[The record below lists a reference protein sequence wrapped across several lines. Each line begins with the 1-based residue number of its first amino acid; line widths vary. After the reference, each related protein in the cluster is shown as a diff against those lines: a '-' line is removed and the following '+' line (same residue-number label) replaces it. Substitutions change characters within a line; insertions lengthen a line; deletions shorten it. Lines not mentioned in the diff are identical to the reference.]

1 HVLDATRET
10 RSQGF
15 LLQKTITKRHLLD
28 EPCEQTYNEDKRSR
42 EKTKLRIEVSN
53 ETQGIM
59 ANYENNTFLVPDH
72 GKDNLSNIV
81 DQNEDD
87 GEDSGYNNDIGDK
100 SFSEII
106 EYNKSKESKSGEKT
120 HGFAFFNGI
129 IDMSNVK
136 EQINQKLKEEQ
147 LNWL

>member
-1 HVLDATRET
+1 MKSELRDQICLEQHVLDATRET

-87 GEDSGYNNDIGDK
+87 GEDSGYNNDI
-100 SFSEII
+100 
-106 EYNKSKESKSGEKT
+106 ESKSGEKT